1 MVNEL
6 TPATGTRAPP
16 QGSTI
21 MSPRSL
27 DAGRGASW
35 WSEGWRLFTP
45 SVGAWL
51 LITIILVVIHLA
63 LAFVPFIGQLVSQI
77 VFPVFVGG
85 LMLGCRA
92 IDRGNPL
99 MVGHLFAGFSQRT
112 GPLFVVG
119 IIYTALVFVIVL
131 VVGALLA
138 AFFGASVLSALLSAG
153 GPDFSNFPF
162 SSLVS
167 AILVGALLFMA
178 LLLPL
183 VMAVWFAPALVVL
196 GGLEAGA
203 AMKASFNGCMRNIVP
218 YLIYGLVGI
227 VLAIVASIPFG
238 LGWFILAPV
247 TIASIYTSYC
257 DIFEEADTTVPGAP
271 SAATAS

>member
-1 MVNEL
+1 MRKRRPALASRKSHERTCFVRGRALQWRRFLEARLTGRSLGMVNEL

-196 GGLEAGA
+196 GG
-203 AMKASFNGCMRNIVP
+203 
-218 YLIYGLVGI
+218 
-227 VLAIVASIPFG
+227 
-238 LGWFILAPV
+238 
-247 TIASIYTSYC
+247 
-257 DIFEEADTTVPGAP
+257 
-271 SAATAS
+271 